1 MEVALVGA
9 FSIIVIIGAIYI
21 MKGTVMDITRPR
33 ENPWPLFW
41 YIQLLLVLIPV
52 VVISIVGIEQIQASG
67 TRVLNGAVP
76 NAESTIAGIV
86 LGTITIYVLSLSVFL
101 RLLRL
106 RNLRDEIVFIKKQR
120 SKIIYYGWGL
130 TTLAIALFAM
140 FYIVGFRHAFIT
152 SLLGSE
158 SLLRVRLHNAYDVG
172 IPVQII
178 PSLFWVGY
186 LLSIFSGFTFRL
198 KSKIRSVLFFTVA
211 VFIVSAPGNKAPV
224 VISILLWFMAAR
236 IKMPRALLSP
246 RSIFIAGATLLLF
259 GILIYGLFKWQYPNA
274 DIAAYPKYVL
284 NRIGVGQMGGTYV
297 TFGYAYSGNFPEGEY
312 YWALIPGASL
322 INPEYINYQKA
333 LMMISEGYEFNKIG
347 VKNTYFISEAY
358 AIGGWWLV
366 WLSPVIVAFSTA
378 IGLKLYMIL
387 FRSFFFAAVAP
398 QLALILYLST
408 HDITGGFAA
417 FPLLKGA
424 IVQGTILLIL
434 ISPIKV
440 CEMCLYIKNNRKAA
454 FK

>member
-1 MEVALVGA
+1 VEGILVSVLSA
-9 FSIIVIIGAIYI
+9 IVFLGTLFV
-21 MKGTVMDITRPR
+21 MRGTVLDATRPR

-52 VVISIVGIEQIQASG
+52 VVISNVGTEQIQASG

-76 NAESTIAGIV
+76 NSESTIAGIV
-86 LGTITIYVLSLSVFL
+86 LGTITIYVLSLSAFL

-130 TTLAIALFAM
+130 TALAIALFAV
-140 FYIVGFRHAFIT
+140 FYIMGFRHAFIT

-158 SLLRVRLHNAYDVG
+158 SLLRVRLHNAYDVS

-186 LLSIFSGFTFRL
+186 LLSIFGGFTFRL
-198 KSKIRSVLFFTVA
+198 KSKIRGVLFFTVA
-211 VFIVSAPGNKAPV
+211 VFIISAPGNKAPV
-224 VISILLWFMAAR
+224 VIAILLWFMAAR
-236 IKMPRALLSP
+236 VQMPRALLSP
-246 RSIFIAGATLLLF
+246 RSMFIAGATLLLLS
-259 GILIYGLFKWQYPNA
+259 ILIYGLFKWQYPNA
-274 DIAAYPKYVL
+274 NIATYPKYII

-297 TFGYAYSGNFPEGEY
+297 TLGYAYSGNFPEGEY

-333 LMMISEGYEFNKIG
+333 LMMISEGYDYNKIG

-366 WLSPVIVAFSTA
+366 WVSPIIVAFSTA
-378 IGLKLYMIL
+378 LGLKLYMIL
-387 FRSFFFAAVAP
+387 FRSLFFAAAAP
-398 QLALILYLST
+398 QLAMVLYLFA

-417 FPLLKGA
+417 FPLIKGA

-434 ISPIKV
+434 ILPIKV
-440 CEMCLYIKNNRKAA
+440 CDMCINGISNRKMAY
-454 FK
+454 K